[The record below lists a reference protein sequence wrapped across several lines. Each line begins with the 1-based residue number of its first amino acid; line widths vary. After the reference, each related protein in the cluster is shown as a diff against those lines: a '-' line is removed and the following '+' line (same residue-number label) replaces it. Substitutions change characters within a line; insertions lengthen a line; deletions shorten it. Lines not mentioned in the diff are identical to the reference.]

1 MAIYCLRG
9 KDSLRFPPELR
20 IRSSSDFV
28 AAKKGKRLDSYSFSL
43 YVHKSKLN
51 RTRLGLIVS
60 KKVGN
65 SVKRN
70 RTKRVLREVFKNV
83 FPGLKSGYDLVIIAK
98 REVVERSFEELI
110 KELDNS
116 LFINKNTKRTK
127 G

>member
-1 MAIYCLRG
+1 M
-9 KDSLRFPPELR
+9 RFPPELR